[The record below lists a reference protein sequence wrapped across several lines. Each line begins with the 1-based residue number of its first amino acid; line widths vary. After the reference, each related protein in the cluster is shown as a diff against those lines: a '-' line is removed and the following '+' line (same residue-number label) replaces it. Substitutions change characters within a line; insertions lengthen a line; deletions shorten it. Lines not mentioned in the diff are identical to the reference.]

1 MRQMAYRPH
10 FFIMIVGKVVRIALL
25 FFFFQAIFLKVDRIG
40 HWTYDQ
46 VLLLFATFHI
56 IDYLISITFHRGLA
70 FQLPQLIQSGQLD
83 SRMTLPAN
91 LLFFVSFERMDL
103 IDFFSL
109 LPTLAFLSYVLYRLN
124 FAFSVGQAFIY
135 ILLLINALI
144 FIFSVV
150 LIIATLSFWTTQSRG
165 LAKIFD
171 NLFKIGRYPLDIF
184 GDFWKV
190 VFIYFLPL
198 VLIAQLP
205 SQALLQ
211 TLSVRSVFL
220 AISMTTILLI
230 IALKFWKSGLRSY
243 SSAST

>member
-1 MRQMAYRPH
+1 L
-10 FFIMIVGKVVRIALL
+10 G
-25 FFFFQAIFLKVDRIG
+25 
-40 HWTYDQ
+40 
-46 VLLLFATFHI
+46 
-56 IDYLISITFHRGLA
+56 
-70 FQLPQLIQSGQLD
+70 
-83 SRMTLPAN
+83 
-91 LLFFVSFERMDL
+91 
-103 IDFFSL
+103 
-109 LPTLAFLSYVLYRLN
+109 YVLYRLN

-211 TLSVRSVFL
+211 TLSIRSVFL